1 MKNVTKLLYMRYVC
15 SCMLQALVRSKERH
29 QKIMNVLLRKEERKR
44 HKLKELGI
52 DYDFPGY
59 VSAR

>member
-1 MKNVTKLLYMRYVC
+1 
-15 SCMLQALVRSKERH
+15 MLQALVRSKERH
-29 QKIMNVLLRKEERKR
+29 QKIMNVLLRKEEQKR